1 MNALGLGKRIMLTLA
16 GGVTVLA
23 MSAAAFVASPA
34 VPAFADEGT
43 PTPQTAAGVQDR
55 GAALERIFAREQE
68 WLTKQ
73 AGALSKADQIA
84 GKIQAMIDNLKSK
97 GIEVGRL
104 QGALNA
110 FEAQVSKAQRIHDQA
125 AGILGAH
132 AGFGPNGEVIDRALA
147 LQTVKDAGSALRDC
161 HRTLSDA
168 GKDLRAVIR
177 EWRENHRRP
186 QDTGPN
192 APGPSNSGA

>member
-1 MNALGLGKRIMLTLA
+1 MNALGLGRRIMLTLA
-16 GGVTVLA
+16 GGITVLA

-34 VPAFADEGT
+34 LPAFADEGT
-43 PTPQTAAGVQDR
+43 PTPQTAADRKDR

-68 WLTKQ
+68 ALTKQ

-84 GKIQAMIDNLKSK
+84 GKVQTMIDNLKSK
-97 GIEVGRL
+97 GIDVGRL

-110 FEAQVSKAQRIHDQA
+110 FEGRVAKAQGFHDQA

-147 LQTVKDAGSALRDC
+147 VQTVKDAGSALRDC

-168 GKDLRAVIR
+168 GRDLRAVIR
-177 EWRENHRRP
+177 EWRENHPRP

-192 APGPSNSGA
+192 APSSSSSGT

>member
-1 MNALGLGKRIMLTLA
+1 MKALGLGKRIMLSLA
-16 GGVTVLA
+16 GGITVLA
-23 MSAAAFVASPA
+23 MSAAAFMVSPA

-55 GAALERIFAREQE
+55 GAVLEKIFAREQE

-73 AGALSKADQIA
+73 AGTLSKADQLA

-97 GIEVGRL
+97 GVDVGRL

-110 FEAQVSKAQRIHDQA
+110 FEAQLAKAQRIHDKA

-161 HRTLSDA
+161 HKTLFDA
-168 GKDLRAVIR
+168 AKDLRAVIR

-186 QDTGPN
+186 QNTVPT
-192 APGPSNSGA
+192 APSPSNSGV